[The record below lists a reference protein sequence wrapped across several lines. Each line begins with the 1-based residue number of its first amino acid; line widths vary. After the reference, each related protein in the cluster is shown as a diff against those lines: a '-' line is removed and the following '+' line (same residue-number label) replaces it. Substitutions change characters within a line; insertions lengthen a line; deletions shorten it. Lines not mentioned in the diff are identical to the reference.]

1 MGFSNGVKFDLDVS
15 GIAGFFGGDESI
27 AAMASVNLI
36 RYRWLLGWYNS
47 PGSYF
52 VSKKYGMIAGTRF
65 WDGLFPGKDSV
76 PAEILGLD
84 GKHGPRFLGAK
95 SGTSIA
101 TTGHLSHLLFS
112 HCKDSSS
119 SGRPPIHRTASQPL
133 TAHAPTEKSVAD
145 PAEAE
150 YLYSLTLISM
160 LNNTNN
166 LNGDSKDSA
175 KMDDFITQM
184 SIPGFIAAFLTT
196 GFSIAAALIAALLW
210 HDYFCC
216 IAIGVGILSNGF
228 ATLVYG
234 SATLMVHRP
243 FILPNAVPGDGILVR
258 NNDIVILQGPESK
271 IAGITRGRYELI
283 YPGGPPYHR
292 VGVVSIA
299 LAFQA
304 FSQLILLPV
313 ATLNGQIIFLA
324 TFALSWFYN
333 AYLASVDRENLQF
346 KALKK
351 MLGLDK
357 SKSLSKKAFLRWASV
372 VAASTFYLRPIRPD
386 DWIRQLI
393 PNSTP
398 IWDKWREHIVHAIE
412 LEAQGKTPTFTLPT
426 EGLEGWDEED
436 KVRLMNQL
444 HSAEIG
450 YDWYQ
455 TQLNQDDDS
464 DRKSQ

>member
-1 MGFSNGVKFDLDVS
+1 MGFSDGVKFDLDVS

-36 RYRWLLGWYNS
+36 RNRWLLGWYNS

-52 VSKKYGMIAGTRF
+52 VSKKYGMIAGTRV
-65 WDGLFPGKDSV
+65 WDGLFPGNDSI

-101 TTGHLSHLLFS
+101 VTGHLSHLLFS
-112 HCKDSSS
+112 HCKESRS
-119 SGRPPIHRTASQPL
+119 SGQ
-133 TAHAPTEKSVAD
+133 
-145 PAEAE
+145 
-150 YLYSLTLISM
+150 YLYSLTLVSM
-160 LNNTNN
+160 HDTTSN

-175 KMDDFITQM
+175 KMDDFIAQM
-184 SIPGFIAAFLTT
+184 SIPGFIGAFLTT
-196 GFSIAAALIAALLW
+196 GFSIAAALIAALVW
-210 HDYFCC
+210 QDYFCC
-216 IAIGVGILSNGF
+216 ISIGVGILCNGF
-228 ATLVYG
+228 ATLIYG
-234 SATLMVHRP
+234 SATLMVH
-243 FILPNAVPGDGILVR
+243 NHGILFR

-283 YPGGPPYHR
+283 FPGGPPYHR
-292 VGVVSIA
+292 VGIVSIA
-299 LAFQA
+299 LAVQA
-304 FSQLILLPV
+304 FSQLILLPA
-313 ATLNGQIIFLA
+313 ATLNGQVIFLA

-351 MLGLDK
+351 MLGLGK
-357 SKSLSKKAFLRWASV
+357 SESFEKKAFLRWASV
-372 VAASTFYLRPIRPD
+372 VAASTFHLRPIRPD

-398 IWDKWREHIVHAIE
+398 IWDKWRAHIVHAIE

-426 EGLEGWDEED
+426 EGLEDWDEED
-436 KVRLMNQL
+436 KERLMNQL

-455 TQLNQDDDS
+455 TQLNQDDD
-464 DRKSQ
+464 RKPQ